1 MRTMTYQ
8 EWLALCKSAPDA
20 ANARCARAMG
30 WKLGRDGMHWYCGKD
45 VKNDICNWLPI
56 TDRNHAA
63 MMVEEVKRRG
73 TDAQIV
79 FHECLNEAAERA
91 EWDEWNPE
99 LSALLIPPDLLSY
112 AAWSALTRKEEA

>member
-8 EWLALCKSAPDA
+8 EWLALCESAPDA
-20 ANARCARAMG
+20 ANARCAKAMG

-63 MMVEEVKRRG
+63 MMVEKAIERG
-73 TDAQIV
+73 KQGII
-79 FHECLNEAAERA
+79 EASLEAFGYSRA
-91 EWDEWNPE
+91 ESVVAPVAVHAWAAYC
-99 LSALLIPPDLLSY
+99 ALAVLE
-112 AAWSALTRKEEA
+112 KEGM